1 MLATVCNKV
10 PQRAFCAH
18 AHLRLGCT
26 YTKMPFKQD
35 VYASNYRF
43 QNTNLKSSFVPDDS
57 STPLPIL
64 EKMRQKLYSK
74 LTRLKIKIKLQYMF
88 NSNLSK

>member
-1 MLATVCNKV
+1 MCHEEL
-10 PQRAFCAH
+10 FAH
-18 AHLRLGCT
+18 MRISGWGVH
-26 YTKMPFKQD
+26 TKMPFKQD

-64 EKMRQKLYSK
+64 EKTCQKL
-74 LTRLKIKIKLQYMF
+74 Q
-88 NSNLSK
+88 N